1 MYPSDFTT
9 ALEMRD
15 SIARKQIS
23 PVELLKDVYERID
36 ALEPKLNCFTT
47 LTPELAFESARRA
60 EQAVMRG
67 ESLGPLHGLPVS
79 VKDLIAVGGVRQ
91 TFGSRVMADNLAA
104 GDAPSVERIKA
115 AGACIVGKTTTSEFG
130 CKAVGDSPLTGVTR
144 NPWDLSKTPGGSS
157 CGAAASVAAGVTPF
171 ALGTDGG
178 GSIRAPASFCGV
190 FGIKPQFARV
200 PVFPVSA
207 TPTLGHVGPLAR
219 SVRDAALL
227 LSVIA
232 GADRRDPFSQQG
244 PVPDF
249 LGACEHGVEGM
260 RIAWSP
266 TLGYARADSEVV
278 KIAETALRTFED
290 MGCEVVVLENGIGDD
305 PADIWTAE
313 FYAGVGTSLRHV
325 LLESRELLDRA
336 VAGVLDNA
344 LEQSLLQYYGGV
356 FERYQFRER
365 VRTIFE
371 PFDLLLSPTV
381 PIPACDIGIEIPGQA
396 QGRNLCTWQY
406 YTYPFNLTGQP
417 AASIPVGFTT
427 SGLPVGLQ
435 MVAKTGC
442 ETDIFRAAA
451 AFEVARPWLHKAPP
465 LNGERTGNMQE
476 QDRVRHLE

>member
-1 MYPSDFTT
+1 MYSFDFTT
-9 ALEMRD
+9 ALDMRD
-15 SIARKQIS
+15 AIAKKRIS

-36 ALEPKLNCFTT
+36 ALEPRLNCFTT
-47 LTPELAFESARRA
+47 LTPELAFESAQRA

-79 VKDLIAVGGVRQ
+79 VKDLIAVGEVCQ
-91 TFGSRVMADNLAA
+91 TFGSRVMAENVA
-104 GDAPSVERIKA
+104 GDDAPSVERIKA

-130 CKAVGDSPLTGVTR
+130 CKAVGDSPLTGITR
-144 NPWDLSKTPGGSS
+144 NPWDLTRTPGGSS
-157 CGAAASVAAGVTPF
+157 CGAASSVAAGITPF

-178 GSIRAPASFCGV
+178 GSIRTPASFCGV

-219 SVRDAALL
+219 TVRDAALL

-232 GADRRDPFSQQG
+232 GGDRRDPFSQQG
-244 PVPDF
+244 AVPDF
-249 LGACEHGVEGM
+249 LGACQQPVEGM

-266 TLGYARADSEVV
+266 TLGYARADAEVE
-278 KIAETALRTFED
+278 KIAETAVRTFED
-290 MGCEVVVLENGIGDD
+290 MGCEVVLLETGIGED

-313 FYAGVGTSLRHV
+313 FYAGVGTRLHGT
-325 LLESRELLDRA
+325 LLESRELLDKA
-336 VAGVLDNA
+336 VAGMLDDA
-344 LEQSLLQYYGGV
+344 LEQSLLQYYGRV
-356 FERYQFRER
+356 FERYEFRER
-365 VRTIFE
+365 VRTVFE

-381 PIPACDIGIEIPGQA
+381 PIPACDIGIDVPGQS

-417 AASIPVGFTT
+417 AASIPIGFTA

-442 ETDIFRAAA
+442 ETEIFRAAA
-451 AFEVARPWLHKAPP
+451 AFESARPWLHKTPP
-465 LNGERTGNMQE
+465 INGGTDREHTRTGSCQ
-476 QDRVRHLE
+476 QL